1 MKYWNSFEIAWVF
14 IFLSLG
20 IIITIITNDSI
31 LNFII
36 LITGILCVVFAAKGR
51 IFTYVFGIINSIL
64 YSYTAYSNGLFGEVG
79 LNILFY
85 IPMNFIGFFIW
96 KKHLSNRIVI
106 MKKMNIIKTIIIL
119 LISSFSIFML
129 GFFLSS
135 LRGQNT
141 PYLDASTN
149 IIGITATFLMI
160 WRYREQWLLYIIL
173 NLLTITMWLLRFANG
188 SSDGSIMILMWTAFL
203 INSVYG
209 FYNWS
214 KNAENL
220 K

>member
-1 MKYWNSFEIAWVF
+1 
-14 IFLSLG
+14 
-20 IIITIITNDSI
+20 
-31 LNFII
+31 
-36 LITGILCVVFAAKGR
+36 
-51 IFTYVFGIINSIL
+51 
-64 YSYTAYSNGLFGEVG
+64 
-79 LNILFY
+79 
-85 IPMNFIGFFIW
+85 
-96 KKHLSNRIVI
+96 

-119 LISSFSIFML
+119 LISGFSIFML